1 MDATTQFSIITF
13 LKEKSNTFNMYY
25 QYESQLQTQYGKKI
39 KCICFDS
46 GKEFLN
52 NKMINHLWNHGTL
65 YNTTAPH
72 SSAQNGIT
80 ECLNHTLLDHT
91 QSMIFNTDLP
101 KSLWPHAISY
111 SCHIKNHSLT
121 HTLKG
126 STPFEKLYRKKPD
139 LSSIRTFGCDVWVL
153 NQGAK
158 GKLNPRSNKYI
169 FIGLSD
175 DTHTYWYYRPG
186 NSEVAK
192 SQNVIF
198 PCSTN
203 SSISIPFPS
212 QPEGEN
218 GHRNLQAAQETL
230 DGEVDLIPKDQAVNS
245 TNAELIPS
253 NQT

>member
-1 MDATTQFSIITF
+1 
-13 LKEKSNTFNMYY
+13 
-25 QYESQLQTQYGKKI
+25 
-39 KCICFDS
+39 
-46 GKEFLN
+46 
-52 NKMINHLWNHGTL
+52 
-65 YNTTAPH
+65 
-72 SSAQNGIT
+72 
-80 ECLNHTLLDHT
+80 
-91 QSMIFNTDLP
+91 MIFNTDLP

-121 HTLKG
+121 HALKG
-126 STPFEKLYRKKPD
+126 SSPFEQFYGKKPD
-139 LSSIRTFGCDVWVL
+139 LSSIQNFGCDVWVL

-175 DTHTYWYYRPG
+175 DTRTYWYYKPG
-186 NSEVAK
+186 NGEVAK

-218 GHRNLQAAQETL
+218 GHGNLQAAQETL
-230 DGEVDLIPKDQAVNS
+230 DGEVDLMPKDCAVDS
-245 TNAELIPS
+245 TNVELIPS
-253 NQT
+253 NRATHSIDPIQPPDNIAPDPLQFLQIQTHAQSQATNSPLVQIRSDHGSTQTEKQIMPCTLQALEN